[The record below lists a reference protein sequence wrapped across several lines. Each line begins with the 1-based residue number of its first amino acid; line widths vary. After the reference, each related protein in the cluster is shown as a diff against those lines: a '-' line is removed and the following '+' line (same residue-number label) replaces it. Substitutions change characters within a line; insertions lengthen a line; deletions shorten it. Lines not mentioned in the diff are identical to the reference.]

1 MVRMV
6 LGGLK
11 TIIKKIDMHH
21 MVGKRVEGKRER
33 EKRKSTIIVLDPIW
47 YYFIGC
53 LMGYLLIYDSFIHET
68 LYVQLI

>member
-21 MVGKRVEGKRER
+21 MVGKRVEGRKR
-33 EKRKSTIIVLDPIW
+33 EKRKNQQSS
-47 YYFIGC
+47 C
-53 LMGYLLIYDSFIHET
+53 
-68 LYVQLI
+68 